1 MRSLSSLTYYQ
12 RLGLSPG
19 ASPEAIRRAYRQL
32 SKRYHPDTSPL
43 APEVALRCFQELQE
57 AYLVLSNP
65 AKRAIYD
72 ASLQAMRA
80 KAGSL
85 EQRGSRE
92 AEALELPME
101 TRPLSA
107 GELCALLL
115 MAATFVICLVLA
127 GVLAW
132 LREGRVG

>member
-1 MRSLSSLTYYQ
+1 MRSLTSLTYYQ

-43 APEVALRCFQELQE
+43 APEVAIRCFQELQE

-72 ASLQAMRA
+72 ASLRA
-80 KAGSL
+80 VTANTGSL
-85 EQRGSRE
+85 GMPGSLG
-92 AEALELPME
+92 ADSLELRME

-115 MAATFVICLVLA
+115 MGSTLVVCLVLA

-132 LREGRVG
+132 LRESGAS

>member
-1 MRSLSSLTYYQ
+1 MRSLTSLTYYQ

-43 APEVALRCFQELQE
+43 APEVAIRCFQELQE

-72 ASLQAMRA
+72 ASLRA
-80 KAGSL
+80 ATANTGSPAVDSL
-85 EQRGSRE
+85 ELR
-92 AEALELPME
+92 ME

-115 MAATFVICLVLA
+115 MGSTFVACLALA
-127 GVLAW
+127 VALAW
-132 LREGRVG
+132 LRGGGVG

>member
-72 ASLQAMRA
+72 AGLQAMRA

-115 MAATFVICLVLA
+115 MAATFVLCLVLA

-132 LREGRVG
+132 LREGGVG

>member
-1 MRSLSSLTYYQ
+1 MRSLTSLTYYQ

-19 ASPEAIRRAYRQL
+19 ASPEDIRRAYRQL

-43 APEVALRCFQELQE
+43 APEVAIRCFQELQE

-72 ASLQAMRA
+72 ASLRA
-80 KAGSL
+80 VTANMGSPGADSL
-85 EQRGSRE
+85 ELR
-92 AEALELPME
+92 ME

-107 GELCALLL
+107 GELCVLLL
-115 MAATFVICLVLA
+115 MGSTFVACLVLA
-127 GVLAW
+127 VALAW
-132 LREGRVG
+132 LREGGVG

>member
-1 MRSLSSLTYYQ
+1 MRSLTSLTYYQ

-19 ASPEAIRRAYRQL
+19 ASPEEIRRAYRQL

-43 APEVALRCFQELQE
+43 APEVAIRCFQELHE

-65 AKRAIYD
+65 TKRAIYD
-72 ASLQAMRA
+72 ASLQVMMA

-85 EQRGSRE
+85 ERIGSPG
-92 AEALELPME
+92 AESLELPME

-115 MAATFVICLVLA
+115 MGATFVICLVLA

-132 LREGRVG
+132 LREGGVG

>member
-115 MAATFVICLVLA
+115 MAATFVLCLVLA

-132 LREGRVG
+132 LQEGRVG

>member
-1 MRSLSSLTYYQ
+1 V
-12 RLGLSPG
+12 
-19 ASPEAIRRAYRQL
+19 AI
-32 SKRYHPDTSPL
+32 
-43 APEVALRCFQELQE
+43 RCFQELQE

-72 ASLQAMRA
+72 ASLRA
-80 KAGSL
+80 VTANTGSL
-85 EQRGSRE
+85 GMPGSLG
-92 AEALELPME
+92 ADSLELRME

-115 MAATFVICLVLA
+115 MGSTLVVCLLLA

-132 LREGRVG
+132 LQESGAS

>member
-1 MRSLSSLTYYQ
+1 MRSLTSLTYYQ

-43 APEVALRCFQELQE
+43 APEVAIRCFQELQE

-72 ASLQAMRA
+72 ASLRA
-80 KAGSL
+80 VTTNMGSL
-85 EQRGSRE
+85 SITGSSDMDS
-92 AEALELPME
+92 LELRME

-115 MAATFVICLVLA
+115 MGSTFAACLVLA
-127 GVLAW
+127 VALAW
-132 LREGRVG
+132 LREGGMG